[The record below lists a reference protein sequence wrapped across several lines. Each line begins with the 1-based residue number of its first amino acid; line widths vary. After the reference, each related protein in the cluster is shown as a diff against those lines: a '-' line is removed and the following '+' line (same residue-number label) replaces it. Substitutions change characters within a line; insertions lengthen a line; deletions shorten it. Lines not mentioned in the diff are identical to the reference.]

1 MIWFHVKCLEVIFIK
16 VLVKGY
22 LKNINENVINSF
34 EYKGIKNKN
43 KITYIDDDNVK
54 FTIKF
59 TSCEVI
65 IVRDGKDFVN
75 TFVFDVNKN
84 KSISNYFIKDNNC
97 DVDIDI
103 KTIDLEIFDNII
115 YVKYLIVD
123 TECIYE
129 YKLEMR
135 DVLWV

>member
-1 MIWFHVKCLEVIFIK
+1 MKCLEVIFIK

-59 TSCEVI
+59 TSFEVI

-75 TFVFDVNKN
+75 TFVFDINKN

-97 DVDIDI
+97 DVDIEI

-129 YKLEMR
+129 YKLEMS
-135 DVLWV
+135 DVL

>member
-59 TSCEVI
+59 TSFEVI

-75 TFVFDVNKN
+75 TFVFDINKN

-97 DVDIDI
+97 DVDIEI

-129 YKLEMR
+129 YKLEMS

>member
-1 MIWFHVKCLEVIFIK
+1 MKCLEVIFIK

-59 TSCEVI
+59 TSFEVI

-97 DVDIDI
+97 DVDIEI

-129 YKLEMR
+129 YKLEMS
-135 DVLWV
+135 DVL